1 MGNNKGHN
9 IVSSCLHLSL
19 QGCVPKQM
27 SMIMIGLGI
36 LGSQHYST
44 SSQRHLNKGGLVIS
58 WQKQQYQAR
67 QQQLLEVWHYIG
79 VGEFL
84 SWKHWKVMNEWITE
98 VLQRKSGGDI
108 KRTLD
113 RQSGLP
119 FDEISMLTTDLLT
132 VTLQVT
138 SFVKMGNRKTDSMVP
153 FGGKGNWR
161 KLKISF
167 FDVYRKRVVMEWN
180 FGSIRKMST

>member
-1 MGNNKGHN
+1 
-9 IVSSCLHLSL
+9 
-19 QGCVPKQM
+19 
-27 SMIMIGLGI
+27 
-36 LGSQHYST
+36 
-44 SSQRHLNKGGLVIS
+44 
-58 WQKQQYQAR
+58 
-67 QQQLLEVWHYIG
+67 
-79 VGEFL
+79 
-84 SWKHWKVMNEWITE
+84 MNEWITE

-153 FGGKGNWR
+153 FGGKGN
-161 KLKISF
+161 
-167 FDVYRKRVVMEWN
+167 
-180 FGSIRKMST
+180 